1 MDSDG
6 DDDDEEDPSLDS
18 EEIESLEKG
27 LVTQEMQDKI
37 PKCLICL
44 EAFHKEEEVISLS
57 CDHFYH
63 CNCIQSWLKIRATCP
78 VCITGQFSLPC
89 VYM

>member
-27 LVTQEMQDKI
+27 LVTQEIQDKI

-44 EAFHKEEEVISLS
+44 EAFHKEEEVTSLL

-63 CNCIQSWLKIRATCP
+63 QKLAEDTSHL
-78 VCITGQFSLPC
+78 SC
-89 VYM
+89 VQKKSQRGNLMINT